1 MRSLFKFWVVPL
13 MGVFSLAYTHT
24 ALAEECTTDSYEP
37 NNTHGTAYAI
47 ETDTSLSG
55 FACMFE
61 DDYYAITLSSDSIVS
76 ITTSSIIPTGDLD
89 LYLLSIDGSTVLESS
104 LSETSNESISQFYV
118 ANAGTY
124 YIKTVL
130 AADSSSTGTGI
141 SYQLN
146 LSISQA
152 SVCIDDN
159 YEDNDSWNNTTNITQ
174 ANDTLITD
182 LKICPADEDW
192 FRFDL
197 LEHEQLTIIVDF
209 DHNNGDL
216 DISLK
221 DLNNNVLATSDTI
234 EDQEKIVYLPE
245 STGTY
250 KLQVKLF
257 SENDDQLGNTYS
269 LQTQTEMVNP
279 CGEDEFDPNESLST
293 AQDILEK
300 TYELISC
307 DADWFRIEATEGKE
321 INVSLSFS
329 HISGD
334 LDLTLYD
341 RDGDSIASSATSNDN
356 ESLSYIATYT
366 GTYYVE
372 VALVSN
378 LTEGNPYSLT
388 YEQTEPVNSPSIE
401 PTSEPTTEPST
412 EPSNETT
419 SCQVIPLSELSLW
432 LLLLPL
438 CLPFHKEV

>member
-1 MRSLFKFWVVPL
+1 MPSLFKSSIFTLVGLSSV
-13 MGVFSLAYTHT
+13 GISNS
-24 ALAEECTTDSYEP
+24 ALAEECTTDAYEP
-37 NNTHGTAYAI
+37 NNTHNTAYELESGAN
-47 ETDTSLSG
+47 LSA

-61 DDYYAITLSSDSIVS
+61 DDYYAITLNSDSIVRV
-76 ITTSSIIPTGDLD
+76 TTSSIIPTGDLD
-89 LYLLSIDGSTVLESS
+89 LYLLSIDGSTVLASS
-104 LSETSNESISQFYV
+104 LTETSNESISQYYV
-118 ANAGTY
+118 HNAGTY

-130 AADSSSTGTGI
+130 ASDSTSTGIGI

-146 LSISQA
+146 LTIEQA
-152 SVCIDDN
+152 TVCVDDN

-182 LKICPADEDW
+182 LKICPSDEDW

-221 DLNNNVLATSDTI
+221 DLNNNILATSDTI
-234 EDQEKIVYLPE
+234 ENQEKIVYLPE
-245 STGTY
+245 STGIV
-250 KLQVKLF
+250 KLQVRLF
-257 SENDDQLGNTYS
+257 SENDNQLGNSYS
-269 LQTQTEMVNP
+269 LQTQTEIVNP

-293 AQDILEK
+293 AQEILEK

-307 DADWFRIEATEGKE
+307 DADWFSIEATEGKE
-321 INVSLSFS
+321 INISLFFS
-329 HISGD
+329 HLKGD

-341 RDGDSIASSATSNDN
+341 REGDSLASSATSNDN
-356 ESLSYIATYT
+356 ESLSYVATYS

-388 YEQTEPVNSPSIE
+388 YKQTEATNSPSTE
-401 PTSEPTTEPST
+401 PTSEPTSEKS
-412 EPSNETT
+412 
-419 SCQVIPLSELSLW
+419 SCQIIPLSEISIW
-432 LLLLPL
+432 LLLVPL
-438 CLPFHKEV
+438 CLPFRREV